1 MEHKE
6 ILDVILNKK
15 IIAIIRLESSDR
27 LIKVAESL
35 IAGGINIIEFTVP
48 TPNSIEMINLAC
60 KHFGDRVIMGAG
72 TVLDPETA
80 RVAILAGAQFIVTP
94 TLNLEVIKLCHRY
107 GKPVIPGALSPTE
120 ILTAWEA
127 GADVIKVFPASLG
140 GPEYIR
146 AIKAPLPQVRIATV
160 GGVDSN
166 NGAEYLRAG
175 AVALGVGG
183 KLVDKVAIDL
193 EDWASLTQE
202 ARKLVEVVTHG

>member
-6 ILDVILNKK
+6 ILDLILDKK

-27 LIKVAESL
+27 LIKIAESL
-35 IAGGINIIEFTVP
+35 MDGGINIIEFTVP
-48 TPNSIEMINLAC
+48 TPNSIEMINQAC
-60 KHFGDRVIMGAG
+60 NHFDDQVIIGAG

-107 GKPVIPGALSPTE
+107 GKPVIPGALTPTE
-120 ILTAWEA
+120 ILSAWEA
-127 GADVIKVFPASLG
+127 GADVIKVFPVSLG

-146 AIKAPLPQVRIATV
+146 AIKAPLPQVRIAAV
-160 GGVDSN
+160 GGVSSN
-166 NGAEYLRAG
+166 NAAEYLRAG

-183 KLVDKVAIDL
+183 KLVDKDAIER
-193 EDWASLTQE
+193 EDWASLTLE
-202 ARKLVEVVTHG
+202 ARKLVTIVTH